1 MNISQVIIQATEQ
14 LAIYL
19 NNQTSAAQE
28 ARWLLAHLL
37 NVESSTLLA
46 HSKRELSEVELSAYT
61 ALLDGRIRRHKPLA
75 YILGTAPFCELTIK
89 VRPPFLIP
97 RHETE
102 ELVMHLVALLKPYR
116 NLCIL
121 DLCTGTGAIALALA
135 RHLPD
140 ATIVGSDISAE
151 ALTLAE
157 ENRQALGLQ
166 NISFIRSDLYEHIPQ
181 RFFDLIIS
189 NPPYLSQQEWEELPP
204 DVKEWESP
212 LALVGGDDG
221 FAAYETIISNAHK
234 HLTGRFTGTEIPQ
247 LVLEHGAEQQQGLE
261 QYLHAAGFT
270 SNVLWKDSFGK
281 DRAILAR

>member
-1 MNISQVIIQATEQ
+1 MNISQVIIQATQ
-14 LAIYL
+14 RLAVYL

-37 NVESSTLLA
+37 NIEHSGLLTLAKKELREAELFAYTTLL
-46 HSKRELSEVELSAYT
+46 
-61 ALLDGRIRRHKPLA
+61 DDRIHRHKPLA
-75 YILGTAPFCELTIK
+75 YILGAAPFCELTIA

-102 ELVMHLVALLKPYR
+102 ELVMHLISLLKPYSH
-116 NLCIL
+116 LCIL

-135 RHLPD
+135 QHLPD
-140 ATIVGSDISAE
+140 ATIVGSDISNE

-157 ENRQALGLQ
+157 ENRQSLGLQ
-166 NISFIRSDLYEHIPQ
+166 NVSFIQSDLYDNIPQ

-189 NPPYLSQQEWEELPP
+189 NPPYLSQQEWEELSP

-212 LALVGGDDG
+212 LALVGGADG
-221 FAAYETIISNAHK
+221 FAVYETIIGDAHK
-234 HLTGRFTGTEIPQ
+234 HLTGRFIDTEVPQ

-270 SNVLWKDSFGK
+270 NCIRWKDSFGK
-281 DRAILAR
+281 NRAILAR